1 MLGTKVEVPR
11 SNLPSR
17 PAGSGVPTAMLIAL
31 LLLILATL
39 VAGPIGFIVVGA
51 LLIAWALLT
60 GSLHLIYEILAL
72 PFRIVGALAGRNRR
86 YTL

>member
-1 MLGTKVEVPR
+1 MVV
-11 SNLPSR
+11 
-17 PAGSGVPTAMLIAL
+17 AL

-51 LLIAWALLT
+51 LVLTWAVLT
-60 GSLHLIYEILAL
+60 GSLHLVYEILAL
-72 PFRIVGALAGRNRR
+72 PFRIVGALASRNRR

>member
-1 MLGTKVEVPR
+1 M
-11 SNLPSR
+11 
-17 PAGSGVPTAMLIAL
+17 AIAL

>member
-1 MLGTKVEVPR
+1 M
-11 SNLPSR
+11 
-17 PAGSGVPTAMLIAL
+17 AIAL

-39 VAGPIGFIVVGA
+39 VAGPIGFILVGA
-51 LLIAWALLT
+51 LLLTWAVLT
-60 GSLHLIYEILAL
+60 GSVHLIYEIVAL